1 MGFFL
6 SFNAVLQ
13 VIAAFVIFLL
23 GYVGLFVFLIL
34 CLLIATGVYEGVMAI
49 RARTVT
55 SASTNNSVPL
65 DGNAPVRVPALAR
78 PASA

>member
-1 MGFFL
+1 MGFVL

-13 VIAAFVIFLL
+13 VIAAFVIFVL

-49 RARTVT
+49 RARRVAFA
-55 SASTNNSVPL
+55 SANNSVSL
-65 DGNAPVRVPALAR
+65 DGKAPVRVPAIAR